1 MTEENKTAEA
11 VALQEAVR
19 VLRLIA
25 EQGGDIVE
33 PWSAEIARLAL
44 ASIAAQA
51 AEAYA

>member
-1 MTEENKTAEA
+1 MAEENVTVED

-33 PWSAEIARLAL
+33 PWSTEMARLAL
-44 ASIAAQA
+44 STILPIGK
-51 AEAYA
+51 